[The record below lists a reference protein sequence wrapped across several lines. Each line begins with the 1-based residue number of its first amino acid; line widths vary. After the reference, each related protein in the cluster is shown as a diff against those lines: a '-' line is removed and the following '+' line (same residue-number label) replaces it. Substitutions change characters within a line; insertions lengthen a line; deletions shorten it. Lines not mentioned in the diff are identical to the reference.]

1 MRHFNLTSFDGL
13 ELYCTRYDAENP
25 QAVIMLVHGM
35 REHSGR
41 YQEFAETLAQ
51 NGFSVVTSDNRG
63 HGKTM
68 KDKATEYGFG
78 KHGDIYGETI
88 KDQLVI
94 LDYVKREFPN
104 LPIYLFGHSYGSMLS
119 QTLVQICPEFEKV
132 VLQGSTCGDNKAY
145 KFGKFVAH
153 VLKFFGQDNKPG
165 RVFENA
171 GMKKWNKEGGGNW
184 LSRDPQ
190 VYEEYLADDLCHGAF
205 PISFYRSLMEHMTQ
219 VNKGIGS
226 IRPNQKILLLC
237 GSRDPVGEY
246 GKQVYRLYQKYVDA
260 GVDAKLIIYG
270 GAKHELHHET
280 NKDEVIDD
288 LLEFY
293 R

>member
-1 MRHFNLTSFDGL
+1 MKHFYLKSFDDL

-25 QAVIMLVHGM
+25 KAVVLLVHGM

-41 YQEFAETLAQ
+41 YQEFAEALVA
-51 NGFSVVTSDNRG
+51 NGYAVVTSDNRG
-63 HGKTM
+63 HGHTM

-94 LDYVKREFPN
+94 LQYIKEEFVG

-119 QTLVQICPEFEKV
+119 QTLVQICPEIKKTI
-132 VLQGSTCGDNKAY
+132 LQGSTCGDNAAY
-145 KFGKFVAH
+145 KFGKVLAH
-153 VLKFFGQDNKPG
+153 ILKFFGQDNKPG
-165 RVFENA
+165 TVYEAA

-184 LSRDPQ
+184 LSRDPE
-190 VYEEYLADDLCHGAF
+190 VYKEYLADDFCNGAF
-205 PISFYRSLMEHMTQ
+205 PISFYRSLMEHMTK
-219 VNKGIGS
+219 VDKGIKN
-226 IRPNQKILLLC
+226 IKPDQKIMLLC

-246 GKQVYRLYQKYVDA
+246 GKLVYKLYQKYTKA
-260 GVDAKLIIYG
+260 GVDAKMIIYG

-280 NKDEVIDD
+280 NKEEVLSDI
-288 LLEFY
+288 LEFY